1 MGKKVNPVKVSIP
14 CSPAQAE
21 NQREILV
28 YKDPELSTLV
38 KEGRKKYHLTQ
49 TELAQRTGITITE
62 ISRIESGN
70 ILKPSRKVLKA
81 LSPYTGISYS
91 DLLFC
96 AGYSGNVDEP
106 EYYDLKGE
114 RIGCEDIIDDIYSA
128 DADLLSFLKGI
139 DSYTTYE
146 DTNLLK
152 IILALMKKTHDQ
164 TEGGTEL
171 TNTKR
176 IFSATKNFLSVH
188 LKELLKD
195 TNYSPG

>member
-1 MGKKVNPVKVSIP
+1 MKVSIP
-14 CSPAQAE
+14 CSPVQAE
-21 NQREILV
+21 SQREIPV
-28 YKDPELSTLV
+28 YENPKLCVLV

-49 TELAQRTGITITE
+49 TEMAQRIGITITE

-81 LSPYTGISYS
+81 LSPYTGVSYS
-91 DLLFC
+91 DLLFY

-114 RIGCEDIIDDIYSA
+114 RIRYEDIVDDIYSA
-128 DADLLSFLKGI
+128 DADLLSSLKGI

-146 DTNLLK
+146 DINLLK

-164 TEGGTEL
+164 TEGSTEL
-171 TNTKR
+171 KNTKK
-176 IFSATKNFLSVH
+176 IFLATKNFLSVH